1 MKIIVDSIKEIN
13 RAWQCVAYGRSEE
26 PRLLEDAD
34 KLLMSILN
42 RADREENNI
51 ERILDDVELKYLR
64 ILEKDRTQVHAV
76 QAVQTIREKLSLKSI
91 TDEIKETKNINN
103 KEDLTKEVLLELL
116 LVLCD
121 HSHPDT
127 PIISQKAWEL
137 WEKLG
142 GNNENIS

>member
-1 MKIIVDSIKEIN
+1 MKIIVDTKEIN
-13 RAWQCVAYGRSEE
+13 RAWQYVVYGKGED
-26 PRLLEDAD
+26 PKLLEDAD
-34 KLLMSILN
+34 KLLMSIL
-42 RADREENNI
+42 RREDREENNI
-51 ERILDDVELKYLR
+51 EKILDNVELKYLR

-76 QAVQTIREKLSLKSI
+76 QAVQMIREKLGLKSI
-91 TDEIKETKNINN
+91 TDEIKEIKNINN
-103 KEDLTKEVLLELL
+103 KEDLTKEVLVELL
-116 LVLCD
+116 LVLCE